1 MTHKNL
7 VTEIKWESISL
18 LYFPSQTK
26 KTGIAW
32 LINELIDSFDAM
44 KSNVRSLV
52 ALLCCSLV
60 PGALA
65 LRPRRSFA
73 LAEKVAQP
81 HSFPAKSFKVN
92 VKCNPG
98 VDGFKTNDH
107 SAFAGT
113 SDKIIG
119 IRGGASV
126 VGAVTSPAFW
136 LSE

>member
-1 MTHKNL
+1 
-7 VTEIKWESISL
+7 
-18 LYFPSQTK
+18 
-26 KTGIAW
+26 
-32 LINELIDSFDAM
+32 M
-44 KSNVRSLV
+44 KSNIHSLV
-52 ALLCCSLV
+52 ALVCCSLL

-65 LRPRRSFA
+65 LRPREPFA
-73 LAEKVAQP
+73 VAEKVAQP

-98 VDGFKTNDH
+98 VDGFKTNDR

-113 SDKIIG
+113 IDKIIG